1 MVSSLLRH
9 YLINTTW
16 FVIQHRFLLLFH
28 ALTFSDKDTVWF
40 SFTSNFNEKKSGVDF
55 TWSRSLPIM
64 FTMCHKL
71 IRVYQIIIR
80 TVSKKLK
87 RDEIVKCWWW
97 SWLWQAVTRFNASA
111 NWIWL
116 KLQSLRVSRKF
127 RRTELFFCVRNGKQ
141 GSAPPPRHTFSIKLF
156 SNVQTLFDQ
165 HYNHRDFD
173 LRSVV
178 FSYSYILNHWTS

>member
-71 IRVYQIIIR
+71 IRVYQIIIH

-127 RRTELFFCVRNGKQ
+127 RRTELFSVWETASRAQ
-141 GSAPPPRHTFSIKLF
+141 PRRRDTHFL
-156 SNVQTLFDQ
+156 SNYLVTLR
-165 HYNHRDFD
+165 HYLINITII
-173 LRSVV
+173 VIV
-178 FSYSYILNHWTS
+178 T